1 MFTGRI
7 HVCFFTNTHYNTAIL
22 FSTFKFQC
30 LGEKPTP
37 TRAYFVNM
45 AQLKMRFK

>member
-7 HVCFFTNTHYNTAIL
+7 HVCFFTNTHCNIAIL